1 MGKIKVDGV
10 KYKYIASDPLNI
22 QDIFA
27 TQRCL
32 KRKEQI
38 DSLMKSINDGERI
51 EPILLFQD
59 DNGRVSVLDGH
70 HRLSAYYL
78 AGRTILETWEFTLIK
93 GAYNKK
99 PLIFKHVRLMQEH
112 GLVV

>member
-1 MGKIKVDGV
+1 MGKLKVDGV
-10 KYKYIASDPLNI
+10 KYYYSSSDPI
-22 QDIFA
+22 EIEDIFA

-38 DSLMKSINDGERI
+38 AGIVKAIEDGERI
-51 EPILLFQD
+51 EQILLFKAD
-59 DNGRVSVLDGH
+59 DGKVSVVDGH

-78 AGRTILETWEFTLIK
+78 SGKKILQGEEFVLVR
-93 GAYNKK
+93 GPWNKK
-99 PLIFKHVRLMQEH
+99 PLIFKHVRLMREH